1 MVGTPRAYQLA
12 AAVPAAAQDGLA
24 SAQFAGG
31 ARLRGVH
38 PDGMV
43 SERAPVVRLQG
54 LPCVLR
60 RVVSREPAAAGGVDA
75 PEPRWLWEGAVDG
88 PGLAALLR
96 SMMVH
101 GRVPCDVDGLPHR
114 AQAVGCWYD
123 AGRGTVVV
131 ELAGGPE
138 PVA

>member
-1 MVGTPRAYQLA
+1 
-12 AAVPAAAQDGLA
+12 
-24 SAQFAGG
+24 
-31 ARLRGVH
+31 
-38 PDGMV
+38 MV

-54 LPCVLR
+54 LPGMLR
-60 RVVSREPAAAGGVDA
+60 RVVSREGVGDAGGGDA
-75 PEPRWLWEGAVDG
+75 PTPRWLWEGAVDG

-101 GRVPCDVDGLPHR
+101 GRVPCDVDGRPHR